1 MQTKHLRTTTTKLM
15 EVKMSEH
22 KASLVKCDCCGHEWV
37 AVRPK
42 ELVKLECPEC
52 MTLRFF
58 DDV

>member
-1 MQTKHLRTTTTKLM
+1 MKKKYTTKLT
-15 EVKMSEH
+15 EEQMSEH
-22 KASLVKCDCCGHEWV
+22 EASLVKCDCCGHEWV

-42 ELVKLECPEC
+42 GLVKLECPEC